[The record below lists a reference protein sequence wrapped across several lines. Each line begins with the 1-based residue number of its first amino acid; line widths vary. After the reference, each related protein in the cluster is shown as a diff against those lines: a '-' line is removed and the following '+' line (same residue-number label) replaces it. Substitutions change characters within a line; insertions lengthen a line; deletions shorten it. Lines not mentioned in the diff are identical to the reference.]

1 MTSMRPTSFDISI
14 GLPVVAVIFR
24 GYWTLEES
32 HSVAFKVFV
41 SITYVVTEADKL
53 PAWSTQG
60 MAK

>member
-53 PAWSTQG
+53 PAWST
-60 MAK
+60 